1 MKKILKILILTL
13 LALALIILIVLFKGY
28 SNYKSNNF
36 KETNLYSTNV
46 AFEERNINS
55 WFMEINSIKKLID
68 KYNWN
73 ISADENLLENNDF
86 NTQIK
91 SHLEY
96 DLETSKILKEYLI
109 QRLFQ
114 LIGVY

>member
-1 MKKILKILILTL
+1 MKKILKILISIVLSIVL
-13 LALALIILIVLFKGY
+13 LLIILVTRGY
-28 SNYKSNNF
+28 FHYKSNNF
-36 KETNLYSTNV
+36 EETNLYSTNV